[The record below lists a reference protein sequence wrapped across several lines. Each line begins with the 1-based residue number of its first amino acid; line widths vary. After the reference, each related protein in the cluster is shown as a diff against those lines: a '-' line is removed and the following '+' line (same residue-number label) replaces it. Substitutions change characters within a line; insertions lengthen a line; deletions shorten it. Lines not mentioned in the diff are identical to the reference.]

1 MRDKNEVAAAIRAA
15 FATTPYPG
23 DAFLVGSS
31 EGCEPEEE
39 AGACPG
45 HVAEDEAFLE
55 ALRGRC

>member
-39 AGACPG
+39 AGAFR
-45 HVAEDEAFLE
+45 ARWA
-55 ALRGRC
+55 ARRSSTRGASAR